1 MQRINRWMFVV
12 LVIAALQLSACTPKP
27 TAGEKIAPAHVEPIE
42 GSDLKRVVLTEKAA
56 QRLNIQTVPVR
67 EEQVTRTRTVGG
79 EVVAVLE
86 GNSAGSSGIW
96 VRVLLNVSDLNQ
108 VDRGQPVLIRLLDD
122 EDDDKDD
129 EEGADDDLEAEA
141 DEPPEGVG
149 VDDSDDNDLE
159 EGALYYVVANADQ
172 SLIPGQRVWV
182 QLPLLGS
189 GTSRLIVPYAAVIYD
204 VNGETWVYTNPE
216 PLVFIRQII
225 SIDYIE
231 GDLAFLTEGSSAG
244 TNVVTVGGAELYGA
258 ETGVSK

>member
-1 MQRINRWMFVV
+1 MKVNHRWMIV
-12 LVIAALQLSACTPKP
+12 LLIVTGLQLSACAQEPA
-27 TAGEKIAPAHVEPIE
+27 AGEKIAPAYVELLE
-42 GSDLKRVVLTEKAA
+42 GTDLKRVVLTEKAA
-56 QRLNIQTVPVR
+56 ERLGIQTAPVR

-86 GNSAGSSGIW
+86 ADAAGSSAIW
-96 VRVLLNVSDLNQ
+96 VRVIFNESDLNQ

-129 EEGADDDLEAEA
+129 EQGVDDDLEAEA
-141 DEPPEGVG
+141 DEPPEGVS
-149 VDDSDDNDLE
+149 VDDSDDNDPD

-172 SLIPGQRVWV
+172 SLVPGQRVWV
-182 QLPLLGS
+182 QLSLLGS

-204 VNGETWVYTNPE
+204 VNGATWVYTNPK
-216 PLVFIRQII
+216 PLVFIRQSI

-231 GDLAFLTEGSSAG
+231 GDLAFLTAGSSAG
-244 TNVVTVGGAELYGA
+244 TKVVTVGGAELYGA

>member
-1 MQRINRWMFVV
+1 MKVNHRWMIVV
-12 LVIAALQLSACTPKP
+12 LIVTGLQLSACTQTPVPASKIKP
-27 TAGEKIAPAHVEPIE
+27 AQVEQIE
-42 GSDLKRVVLTEKAA
+42 GTDLMRVVLTEEAA
-56 QRLNIQTVPVR
+56 ERLGIETVPVR

-86 GNSAGSSGIW
+86 ADAAGSSAIW

-122 EDDDKDD
+122 EDDEKDD
-129 EEGADDDLEAEA
+129 EEGADDDLEGEA

-149 VDDSDDNDLE
+149 VDDSDENDPE

-172 SLIPGQRVWV
+172 SLVPGQRVWV
-182 QLPLLGS
+182 QLSLLGS

-216 PLVFIRQII
+216 PLVFIRQSI
-225 SIDYIE
+225 SIDYIQ

-244 TNVVTVGGAELYGA
+244 TNVVAVGGAELYGA